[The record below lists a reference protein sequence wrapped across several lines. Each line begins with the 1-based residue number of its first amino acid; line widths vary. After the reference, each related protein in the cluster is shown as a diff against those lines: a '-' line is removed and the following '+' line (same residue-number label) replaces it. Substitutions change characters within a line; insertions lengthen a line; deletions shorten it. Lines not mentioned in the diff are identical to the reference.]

1 MRRYPLTRKSQ
12 HAKTGSI
19 AITYSTKDNC
29 PNSCPLK
36 DAGCYASAGYHTNL
50 LWDRITSG
58 EPATWH
64 SDKAPQT
71 IAQHVAAIREL
82 PRSTYLRLN
91 IGGDLPIDDASRG
104 NLKADQWLRLADAA
118 PTTAGTY
125 THHRLTADNVE
136 VLRAMAKSGL
146 TVNVSADGMADAVAK
161 RAKHAL
167 PTVATVPEDFRSTT
181 HGEQRFVQCPATIK
195 GSSVQCASCGGS
207 KGPLCARAD
216 RDYIVAFPVH
226 GAKNKEAG
234 ATVAA

>member
-1 MRRYPLTRKSQ
+1 MRRYHLTRKSQ
-12 HAKTGSI
+12 NAKTGSI

-58 EPATWH
+58 EPATWN

-104 NLKADQWLRLADAA
+104 NLKADQCLRLADAA
-118 PTTAGTY
+118 PTTAWTY

-195 GSSVQCASCGGS
+195 GGSVQCASCGGS

-226 GAKNKEAG
+226 GAKKKEAG
-234 ATVAA
+234 ATGAA